1 MDASIKN
8 ITVADICAKIE
19 GILRLTMSQS
29 FSLWVIIRPSRIYDS
44 SSSLFLTFFMQTY
57 IGHKITDKAPNS
69 QTILVILNE
78 NAAKEF

>member
-1 MDASIKN
+1 
-8 ITVADICAKIE
+8 
-19 GILRLTMSQS
+19 
-29 FSLWVIIRPSRIYDS
+29 
-44 SSSLFLTFFMQTY
+44 MQTY